1 MAKPPDV
8 LLLWPNLVCYVR
20 ALLGAASLGLAWA
33 EASPVVVAVIYVI
46 AMSLDFL
53 DGYLARRLNETSAY
67 GAALDVLV
75 DVAQRGGMWILSLGL
90 FGLPVVY
97 LEMVCFACNHASQ
110 GQAWK
115 ESFGDAPWLVA
126 AIMANGFKSFWGALT
141 VAGLHFLPLYL
152 WLAPRTGSC
161 IGLFLVLFL
170 GRFLGI
176 VAELWMIKRH
186 VGRLLCQDAVSLT
199 ERREVKQS

>member
-115 ESFGDAPWLVA
+115 AGRASAFRA
-126 AIMANGFKSFWGALT
+126 A
-141 VAGLHFLPLYL
+141 
-152 WLAPRTGSC
+152 LASGMNS
-161 IGLFLVLFL
+161 
-170 GRFLGI
+170 
-176 VAELWMIKRH
+176 
-186 VGRLLCQDAVSLT
+186 
-199 ERREVKQS
+199 